1 MDQAQQP
8 TLEQTLVA
16 PQSRIQ
22 YFPISFFAV
31 ILGLG
36 GTTIAVQRAE
46 SILELPFTFGI
57 YLLGLTLLLFVAI
70 SGIYLYKLV
79 RYPAEVKH
87 ELAHPIKINFFPTFS
102 IALLLLSISFLG
114 IHDGVSF
121 GFWLAGALAHLL
133 FTLGV
138 MSVWINSDA
147 FHINHSNPA
156 WFIPVV
162 GNLIVP
168 VAGVEHASKE
178 IGWFFFSIGFIF
190 WILLFA
196 TFFYRIIFHSP
207 MPQKLLP
214 TLFIMVAPPAVGFI
228 AYTRLM
234 EQEVAGFGV
243 DPFGRVLYY
252 FALFLFIMLLTQY
265 RLFYRIKFYLS
276 WWAYSFPIA
285 AMTIAS
291 LLMFH
296 KTDAPFFQY
305 TAVALLLFLGGVII
319 TLIIRTIHAI
329 RQRGICVAED

>member
-8 TLEQTLVA
+8 TAEQTLVA
-16 PQSRIQ
+16 PQSRIR

-46 SILELPFTFGI
+46 RILELPITPGI
-57 YLLGLTLLLFVAI
+57 YMLGLTLLLFIGI

-79 RYPAEVKH
+79 RYPDEVRH

-102 IALLLLSISFLG
+102 IGLLLLSISFLG
-114 IHDGVSF
+114 VNNSVSL
-121 GFWLAGALAHLL
+121 GFWLAGTIAHLI

-138 MSVWINSDA
+138 MSVWINSTT
-147 FHINHSNPA
+147 FQIQHSNPA

-190 WILLFA
+190 WILLFS
-196 TFFYRIIFHSP
+196 TFFYRIIFHQP

-234 EQEVAGFGV
+234 EQEIAGFGI

-252 FALFLFIMLLTQY
+252 FALFLFLMLLTQY
-265 RLFYRIKFYLS
+265 RLFYRIRFYLS

-296 KTDAPFFQY
+296 KTSEPFFQY
-305 TAVALLLFLGGVII
+305 TAIALLVFLGGVII
-319 TLIIRTIHAI
+319 TLIIRTLDAI
-329 RQRGICVAED
+329 RRRGICVAED